1 MSSQNYYQTIFDKA
15 GDAIFIHDVDSAKI
29 LDVNQAAEQLT
40 GFNRAQLL
48 TMGVADISAHHQG
61 FDFAHAT
68 SRIRQTT
75 RSGVI
80 KFEWL
85 LQSVYGKQ
93 IPAEVCLKVIHIEGQ
108 AKVLALVRDISEIKQ
123 YQYALQSKD
132 EYFKCLLESS
142 ADGIAILDAQSRL
155 LYASP
160 SLEKITGY
168 RNRFA
173 LKKNVLNIIHPEDRA
188 AVRQFLY
195 RELFHPQ
202 EQTQH
207 LNYRILH
214 HNGQWRY
221 HEASCKN
228 LLQDPNIQGFLIN
241 FRDITERIEAENTVR
256 AREKQLGHMSRCK
269 TMGELSTALAH
280 ELNQPLAAL
289 SNYITGSILRIQNGR
304 ANTAETLDA
313 LNAALNQVQRVSHI
327 IRSMRQFLK
336 KGEANFKILQLS
348 QLIQHLAPLIELKAD
363 QGKCTIY
370 YELTPTPIYIHADE
384 TLFSQVMINL
394 VFNAVDALQDNPEQQ
409 RDIYIRTWLHQG
421 MARISI
427 ADNGPG
433 LNGRNPEQLFESFYS
448 SKIDSMGIGLTL
460 SRSIVENHQG
470 YLWVCEGTPGA
481 IFNIS
486 LKAQERETCIATI
499 SA

>member
-1 MSSQNYYQTIFDKA
+1 MNNQNYYQTIFDKA

-29 LDVNQAAEQLT
+29 MDANQAAEQLT
-40 GFNRAQLL
+40 GFTRSQLL
-48 TMGVADISAHHQG
+48 TMGVEDISAHSQG
-61 FDFAHAT
+61 FNFPHAM
-68 SRIRQTT
+68 SRIRQTA

-80 KFEWL
+80 KFEWI
-85 LQSVYGKQ
+85 LQSTTGKQ
-93 IPAEVCLKVIHIEGQ
+93 IPAEVCLKIIYIDQQ

-142 ADGIAILDAQSRL
+142 ADGIAILDTQAKL

-168 RNRFA
+168 RNRLA
-173 LKKNVLNIIHPEDRA
+173 LKKNILHLIHPEDRA
-188 AVRQFLY
+188 QVRQFLY

-207 LNYRILH
+207 LNYRFLH
-214 HNGQWRY
+214 HSGQWRN

-228 LLQDPNIQGFLIN
+228 LLLDPNIQGFLIN
-241 FRDITERIEAENTVR
+241 YRDITERIEAENMVR
-256 AREKQLGHMSRCK
+256 TREKQLGHMSRCK

-289 SNYITGSILRIQNGR
+289 TNYITGSILRIQNGL
-304 ANTAETLDA
+304 ANNTETLDA
-313 LNAALNQVQRVSHI
+313 LNAALEQVQRVSNI

-336 KGEANFKILQLS
+336 KGEANFKILHLN
-348 QLIQHLAPLIELKAD
+348 QLIHLIAPLIELKAE
-363 QGKCTIY
+363 QGKTKIY
-370 YELTPTPIYIHADE
+370 YELSPTPIYIYADE
-384 TLFSQVMINL
+384 TLFSQVVINL
-394 VFNAVDALQDNPEQQ
+394 VFNAVDALQHHTENGEV
-409 RDIYIRTWLHQG
+409 YIRTWQHQDL
-421 MARISI
+421 ARMSI

-433 LNGRNPEQLFESFYS
+433 LNGQNPEQLFESFYS

-460 SRSIVENHQG
+460 SRSIIENHQG

-486 LKAQERETCIATI
+486 LKAQGRE
-499 SA
+499 